1 MNKKTKGLLTSLVV
15 IVFLMIGITL
25 AIWVKTH
32 TQNKANVINTGC
44 FATTYVEKSNA
55 INLNNALPQTDA
67 KGLTNDPFV
76 FTITNLCNKE
86 ANYAINLEILEGTT
100 LDVSYLKVAV
110 NSDKPQLLTAYSAT
124 TAIING
130 ANAYNLLNSNLNSA
144 QGANAESATYS
155 IRLWLDENTPI
166 SEMEKY
172 LAAKVVVTDISATN
186 TNLATP
192 LFSGDI
198 SKTQSCDANGE
209 NCVIDTGNN
218 VSYDFYEN
226 GNLVIKGQ
234 GETKDYAVE
243 SLLIEIINKYLENS
257 PEFIAT
263 LSEAEL
269 TQFNETN
276 GLYILTIM
284 SGNYLSASKNLTNN
298 LKKNISF
305 TDYDSFIKALKDNS
319 LVTNEE
325 FYTFMAKLRPYCPII
340 KAIEIKEGI
349 TGIGS
354 NVLNYIGSSNM
365 DIILPESLVYI
376 NGLNLTDARID
387 LSNSFNLLQISP
399 GAFAFDDLTSL
410 TWPTN
415 AKITSIPIMA
425 FGFTKINNMVLPNSI
440 ETLGTSAFL
449 NSEIKSI
456 TLPTN
461 SKFTII
467 PDSAFAKCTQ
477 LTEVIIPENVTQID
491 QDAFTDHSSSLIL
504 KFKGAQRTIGNNV
517 GGTFNLSGF
526 NVTWNN

>member
-1 MNKKTKGLLTSLVV
+1 
-15 IVFLMIGITL
+15 
-25 AIWVKTH
+25 
-32 TQNKANVINTGC
+32 
-44 FATTYVEKSNA
+44 
-55 INLNNALPQTDA
+55 
-67 KGLTNDPFV
+67 
-76 FTITNLCNKE
+76 
-86 ANYAINLEILEGTT
+86 
-100 LDVSYLKVAV
+100 
-110 NSDKPQLLTAYSAT
+110 
-124 TAIING
+124 
-130 ANAYNLLNSNLNSA
+130 
-144 QGANAESATYS
+144 
-155 IRLWLDENTPI
+155 
-166 SEMEKY
+166 MEKY
-172 LAAKVVVTDISATN
+172 LATKVVVTDISATN

-269 TQFNETN
+269 AQFNETN
-276 GLYILTIM
+276 GLYILTII

-298 LKKNISF
+298 LEKNISF

-387 LSNSFNLLQISP
+387 LSNSSNLLQISP

-517 GGTFNLSGF
+517 GGTFNLSDF